1 MKSTKKYFSYIVAI
15 ILTVIGIILLISIKE
30 IESRNIKMLVVLNSV
45 ILFSIAAFTAF
56 KKK

>member
-30 IESRNIKMLVVLNSV
+30 IESRNIKMLLVLNSV